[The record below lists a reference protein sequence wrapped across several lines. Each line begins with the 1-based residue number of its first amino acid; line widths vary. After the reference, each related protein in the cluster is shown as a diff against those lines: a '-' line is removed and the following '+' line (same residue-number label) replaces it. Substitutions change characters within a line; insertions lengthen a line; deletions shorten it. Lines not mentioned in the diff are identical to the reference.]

1 MNEHKLLNAGFYSR
15 DIFNLLQVDDL
26 SDQGKIL
33 YNLYKGFYDNDDS
46 SLACDKD
53 IIYSKINRLY
63 PKHAEIL
70 CRVVES
76 YSSTISIVN
85 IQEELLELRKH
96 RLELSLANA
105 LLGNRGNVSD
115 LLEEYNNLSIGITDK
130 YIIKQRDIQDTLNG
144 LDQDS
149 LIPIYPK
156 SLNNVLEGG
165 VPRGTQVLIFARPEV
180 GKTTFVLNLAA
191 VSIYKGL
198 TILYA
203 GFEDGSRTYHMRVMS
218 RLIGKDKSFILSN
231 KEAAISL
238 AETNGLERFLFVDHS
253 DIADLDDLVNFITNN
268 KFDILIV
275 DQARQLNVTG
285 KTSETERLPEIS
297 RTLRRLAQKH
307 NFVSVLVHQAGNE
320 ANNKLILDQGD
331 AFMSKTAFP
340 GDTDLMIG
348 IGANEEYL
356 NQGRRMLTLCRNKI
370 NGNHAQIPITI
381 IPELVK
387 IQ

>member
-268 KFDILIV
+268 KFDILKCN
-275 DQARQLNVTG
+275 R
-285 KTSETERLPEIS
+285 K
-297 RTLRRLAQKH
+297 
-307 NFVSVLVHQAGNE
+307 NF
-320 ANNKLILDQGD
+320 
-331 AFMSKTAFP
+331 
-340 GDTDLMIG
+340 
-348 IGANEEYL
+348 
-356 NQGRRMLTLCRNKI
+356 RNRKI
-370 NGNHAQIPITI
+370 TRDFKNA
-381 IPELVK
+381 
-387 IQ
+387 